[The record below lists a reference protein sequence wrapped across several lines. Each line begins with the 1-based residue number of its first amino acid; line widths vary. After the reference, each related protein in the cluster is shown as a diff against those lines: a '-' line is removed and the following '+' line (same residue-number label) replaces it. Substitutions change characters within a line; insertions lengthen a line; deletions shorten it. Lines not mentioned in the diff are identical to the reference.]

1 MIIIILKDAKSI
13 WYLKYQI
20 PSPKKYLE
28 KYLNTQKLT
37 RIWHF
42 IYIPIFIAR
51 QQHSM
56 LLRDFDTANLSVCP

>member
-1 MIIIILKDAKSI
+1 MAANGVGELWFYNGILSI

-37 RIWHF
+37 CIWYF
-42 IYIPIFIAR
+42 I
-51 QQHSM
+51 
-56 LLRDFDTANLSVCP
+56 